1 MIKTLIKY
9 KLRNFF
15 KPKQKNLINQVGLT
29 IALTVFIVIFYVASF
44 ELSFDRFHKDYTHI
58 YRVQNT
64 RIYKNMV
71 DESAGCPPATGPTL
85 QREINDITN
94 FTRVKPLSNSVIT
107 ILEGNEPTNYSHNN
121 LFYADN
127 SFFDLFSSD
136 FTAGNKEEAL
146 SQIRTAVVTKS
157 FGMKY
162 FGTENVLGRH
172 FSCNSSFGFD
182 EFTITGV
189 IEDWPEN
196 SYLDFDCLLSYPTL
210 EKHNSDATN
219 GWGWNSFNTFVKLN
233 PAADLQ
239 SVTRQLKRVVD
250 KYNLSNDEMTREFTL
265 QPIESI
271 HLKSNLR
278 HEIGRRSNLSSIFT
292 LGTIAVFILLI
303 AWINYL
309 NIAASQTKKELL
321 SIHIKKVLGG
331 TKALQIFDAV
341 LDAVLLNTLAIAG
354 AFFLLKIFTPVL
366 GQFYAVKLHALSI
379 EKWFVIIAVS
389 YTIAMFSGI
398 ISASTL
404 SPSNKL
410 VKSGK
415 GSTYSKSFSLRNA
428 FVVFQF
434 VVSIVFIITTILI
447 IKQINFLQAK
457 QNELALEN
465 IITIKS
471 LTNEDAFLQ
480 SQKAFAEEMVQLP
493 GIVNVSVS
501 SSVPGGNYSNVIGGI
516 RPVGAAPE
524 KGIKCSFIDV
534 NENYFSIYQIPLLAG
549 RNFYEKGINP
559 PQSVIINR
567 KAAEMLGFDNP
578 SGSIHQELI
587 LGEADNDKR
596 MIVGVVE
603 DFNHHSLEEPVQP
616 TMYHYVEYGDYI
628 SVKYSSSLED
638 KIISLCA
645 DTWEKNCPSQPFDFS
660 FNDQYYASQY
670 SKFHIFSRL
679 VSTFSLLII
688 LISSIGL
695 YALAKFT
702 IGNRIKEIGIRKV
715 NGARITEIL
724 SMLNKNFVMK
734 VVFAFIIATPVAWYA
749 MNKWLENFAYKT
761 TLSWWIFALAGLLA
775 LGIALLTV
783 SWQSWKAA
791 TRNPVEALRYE

>member
-1 MIKTLIKY
+1 MIKILFKY
-9 KLRNFF
+9 KLRRFF
-15 KPKQKNLINQVGLT
+15 KPEQKNLINLVGLT
-29 IALTVFIVIFYVASF
+29 IALTVFIVIFHVSSF

-64 RIYKNMV
+64 RIYKNLV
-71 DESAGCPPATGPTL
+71 DESAGCPPATGPAL
-85 QREINDITN
+85 QREINDITD
-94 FTRVKPLSNSVIT
+94 FARVKPLSNSVIT
-107 ILEGNEPTNYSHNN
+107 IMEGNEPTNYSHNN

-157 FGMKY
+157 FGLKY

-182 EFTITGV
+182 EFTIIGV

-210 EKHNSDATN
+210 EKSNSDATN

-239 SVTRQLKRVVD
+239 SVNQQLKRVVD

-309 NIAASQTKKELL
+309 NIAASQTKKQLL

-341 LDAVLLNTLAIAG
+341 FDAVLLNTLAIAG
-354 AFFLLKIFTPVL
+354 AFLLLKIFTPVL
-366 GQFYAVKLHALSI
+366 GEFYAVKLHALSI
-379 EKWFVIIAVS
+379 GKWLIIIAVG
-389 YTIAMFSGI
+389 YTIAIVSGI

-404 SPSNKL
+404 SPANKL

-415 GSTYSKSFSLRNA
+415 GSTYSKSFSLRNV

-457 QNELALEN
+457 QNELALEY

-480 SQKAFAEEMVQLP
+480 SQKAFAEEMGQLP
-493 GIVNVSVS
+493 GIVDLSVS

-596 MIVGVVE
+596 VIVGVVE

-616 TMYHYVEYGDYI
+616 TMYHFVEYGDYI

-645 DTWEKNCPSQPFDFS
+645 DTWKKNCPSQPFDFS

-724 SMLNKNFVMK
+724 SMLNKDFVK
-734 VVFAFIIATPVAWYA
+734 WVVFAFIIATPVAWYA

-761 TLSWWIFALAGLLA
+761 TLSWWIFALAGALA

-791 TRNPVEALRYE
+791 TRNPVESLRYE

>member
-1 MIKTLIKY
+1 MIKTLFKF
-9 KLRNFF
+9 KFRKFF
-15 KPKQKNLINQVGLT
+15 KPEQKDLINLIGLT
-29 IALTVFIVIFYVASF
+29 IALIVFIVIFHVTSF
-44 ELSFDRFHKDYTHI
+44 ELSFDKFHPDYKDI

-64 RIYKNMV
+64 RIYKNLV

-85 QREINDITN
+85 QREINDIRD
-94 FTRVKPLSNSVIT
+94 FARVKSLSNSVIT
-107 ILEGNEPTNYSHNN
+107 VLEGNEPTNYSHNN

-127 SFFDLFSSD
+127 SFFNLFSTD

-157 FGMKY
+157 FGLKY

-210 EKHNSDATN
+210 EKSNSDATN

-233 PAADLQ
+233 PVADLQ
-239 SVTRQLKRVVD
+239 LVNRQLKRVVD
-250 KYNLSNDEMTREFTL
+250 KYNLSSDEMTREFTL
-265 QPIESI
+265 QSIENL

-303 AWINYL
+303 AWVNYIN
-309 NIAASQTKKELL
+309 ITASQTKKQLL

-354 AFFLLKIFTPVL
+354 AFLLLKIFTPVL
-366 GQFYAVKLHALSI
+366 GQFYAVKLHALTVG
-379 EKWFVIIAVS
+379 KWLVIIAVS
-389 YTIAMFSGI
+389 YTISLVSAF
-398 ISASTL
+398 ISASILFRATN
-404 SPSNKL
+404 PGKT
-410 VKSGK
+410 GK
-415 GSTYSKSFSLRNA
+415 GSTYGKSFSLRNA

-434 VVSIVFIITTILI
+434 VVSIVFIITTLLI
-447 IKQINFLQAK
+447 IKQINFLETK

-480 SQKAFAEEMVQLP
+480 SQKAFAEEMGQLP
-493 GIVNVSVS
+493 GIVDVSVS

-516 RPVGAAPE
+516 YPVGVTPE

-534 NENYFSIYQIPLLAG
+534 NENYFNIYRIPLLAG

-567 KAAEMLGFDNP
+567 KVAEMLGFDNP
-578 SGSIHQELI
+578 SECIQQELI

-638 KIISLCA
+638 KIISVCA
-645 DTWEKNCPSQPFDFS
+645 DTWKKNCSLQPFDFS

-670 SKFHIFSRL
+670 SKIYIFSRL

-702 IGNRIKEIGIRKV
+702 IGNRTKEIGIRKV

-734 VVFAFIIATPVAWYA
+734 VVIAFVFATPVAYYA

-783 SWQSWKAA
+783 SWQSWRAA

>member
-1 MIKTLIKY
+1 MIKTLFKY
-9 KLRNFF
+9 KLRRFF
-15 KPKQKNLINQVGLT
+15 KPEQKTLINLAGLT
-29 IALTVFIVIFYVASF
+29 IALTVFIVIFHVTSF
-44 ELSFDRFHKDYTHI
+44 ELSFDRFHPEHKNI

-64 RIYKNMV
+64 RIYKNLV
-71 DESAGCPPATGPTL
+71 DESAGCPPATGPALKT
-85 QREINDITN
+85 EINDITN
-94 FTRVKPLSNSVIT
+94 FARVKPLSNSVVT
-107 ILEGNEPTNYSHNN
+107 ILDGNEQTNYSHNN

-127 SFFDLFSSD
+127 SFFDIFSSD
-136 FTAGNKEEAL
+136 FTAGNKAEAL

-157 FGMKY
+157 FGLKY

-182 EFTITGV
+182 EFTIAGV

-196 SYLDFDCLLSYPTL
+196 SYINFDCLLSYPTL
-210 EKHNSDATN
+210 EKNNSDATN
-219 GWGWNSFNTFVKLN
+219 GWGWNSFNTFVKLH
-233 PAADLQ
+233 PSADLS
-239 SVTRQLKRVVD
+239 SVNLQLKRVVD
-250 KYNLSNDEMTREFTL
+250 KYYLSNDEMMREFSL
-265 QPIESI
+265 QPIENL

-292 LGTIAVFILLI
+292 LATIAVFILLI
-303 AWINYL
+303 AWVNYI
-309 NIAASQTKKELL
+309 NIAASQSKKQLL

-331 TKALQIFDAV
+331 TKSLQVFDSV
-341 LDAVLLNTLAIAG
+341 IDAVLLNTLAIAG
-354 AFFLLKIFTPVL
+354 AFLLLKISTPVL
-366 GQFYAVKLHALSI
+366 GQFYAVKLHALTI
-379 EKWFVIIAVS
+379 GKWLVIIAFS
-389 YTIAMFSGI
+389 YTITIVSAL

-404 SPSNKL
+404 FRAGNHDKTGKSN
-410 VKSGK
+410 
-415 GSTYSKSFSLRNA
+415 TYQKSFSLRNA

-434 VVSIVFIITTILI
+434 SVSIVFIITTILI

-471 LTNEDAFLQ
+471 LTNADFYIQ
-480 SQKAFAEEMVQLP
+480 SQKAFAEEMIQLP

-501 SSVPGGNYSNVIGGI
+501 SSVPGGNFSNVIGGI
-516 RPVGAAPE
+516 HPVGEAPE

-534 NENYFSIYQIPLLAG
+534 NENYFNIYKIQLLAG

-559 PQSVIINR
+559 RQSVIINR
-567 KAAEMLGFDNP
+567 KAAEMLGYDNP
-578 SGSIHQELI
+578 SECIQKELI
-587 LGEADNDKR
+587 LEEMNYEKR

-603 DFNHHSLEEPVQP
+603 DFNHQSLEEPMQP
-616 TMYHYVEYGDYI
+616 TMYHYLEYGDYI
-628 SVKYSSSLED
+628 SVKYGSSLED
-638 KIISLCA
+638 KIISICA
-645 DTWEKNCPSQPFDFS
+645 DTWKKNCPSQPFDFS
-660 FNDQYYASQY
+660 FNDQYYALQY

-702 IGNRIKEIGIRKV
+702 ISNRTKEIGIRKV

-724 SMLNKNFVMK
+724 SMLNKSFVQK
-734 VVFAFIIATPVAWYA
+734 VLVAVIIATPIAYFA

-761 TLSWWIFALAGLLA
+761 SLSWWIFAVAGLLA

-783 SWQSWKAA
+783 SFQSWRAA